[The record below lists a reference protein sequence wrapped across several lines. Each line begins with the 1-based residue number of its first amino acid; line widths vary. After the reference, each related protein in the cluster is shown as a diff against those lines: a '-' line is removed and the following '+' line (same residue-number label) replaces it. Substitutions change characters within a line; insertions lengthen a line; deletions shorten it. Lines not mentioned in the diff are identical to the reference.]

1 MSNNSDK
8 QALQFESDV
17 KQVLDLV
24 INSLY
29 SNKEI
34 FLRELISN
42 AADAIDKLR
51 FAALSDESLYE
62 GEKTEPEIIVDFS
75 EKAKTITIRDYGI
88 GMSRDEVTENLGTIA
103 RSGTKQFF
111 KNLEKEDQESSELI
125 GQFGVGFYSAFI
137 VAEKVIVSTRKAG
150 LKAEKGTRWESEG
163 KGEFTLE
170 TITMKKRGTEIIL
183 HLKKECKS
191 FANNA
196 TLKNICKKYSNH
208 ISVPVMMPK
217 DDGATGFEKVNEG
230 FSLWRKSKNEISDTE
245 YDDFYKSI
253 SFDFEKPLKH
263 VHTKAEGK
271 VEYTSLFYIPSKP
284 PFDLWDRDNKS
295 GVRLYVKRVL
305 IMEDS
310 EQLIPRYLR
319 FVRGVIDTDDLPL
332 NVSRELLQKNK
343 KIESI
348 KGGCVKKILSMIE
361 NLAKKTDV
369 YNDFWSNFGSVLK
382 EGIVEDSVNKEKLS
396 KLLRY
401 ESSQTENGEMTN
413 LKDYVS
419 RMEESQDVIYFL
431 TADSIHAARK
441 SPHLEYFKAKKLE
454 VLLMVDPVDE
464 WVVNHLENFDGKKL
478 QSITQSDALGSDDK
492 DDATTQRESDKY
504 KDLLNQI
511 KKLLEDK
518 VADVVPSLRL
528 TESLSCLV
536 NPADQMSAN
545 LERVLKASGQKV
557 PTSKRVL
564 EVNLSHSLI
573 EDIDKSDEEI
583 LQDWALLLFY
593 QASLAG
599 GIELEDPGEFVSITN
614 KLLKK

>member
-150 LKAEKGTRWESEG
+150 LKAEEGTRWESEG

-170 TITMKKRGTEIIL
+170 TITKKKRGTEIIL

-230 FSLWRKSKNEISDTE
+230 FSLWRKSKNEISDIE

-263 VHTKAEGK
+263 IHTKAEGK

-413 LKDYVS
+413 LKDYVC

-504 KDLLNQI
+504 KELLNQI

>member
-150 LKAEKGTRWESEG
+150 LKAEEGTRWESEG

-170 TITMKKRGTEIIL
+170 TITKKKRGTEIIL

-230 FSLWRKSKNEISDTE
+230 FSLWRKSKNEISDIE

-263 VHTKAEGK
+263 IHTKAEGK

>member
-150 LKAEKGTRWESEG
+150 LKAEEGTRWESEG

-170 TITMKKRGTEIIL
+170 TITKKKRGTEIIL

-191 FANNA
+191 FAA
-196 TLKNICKKYSNH
+196 FAILKNICKKYSNH

-217 DDGATGFEKVNEG
+217 DDGASGFEKVNEG
-230 FSLWRKSKNEISDTE
+230 FSLWRKSKNEISDIE

-263 VHTKAEGK
+263 IHTKAEGK

-419 RMEESQDVIYFL
+419 RMEEGQDVIYFL

-478 QSITQSDALGSDDK
+478 QSITQSDALGPDDK

-564 EVNLSHSLI
+564 EINLSHSLI
-573 EDIDKSDEEI
+573 ENIDKSDEEL

-599 GIELEDPGEFVSITN
+599 GIELQDPGEFVSITN

>member
-1 MSNNSDK
+1 MSTKSDK

-62 GEKTEPEIIVDFS
+62 GEKNEPEIVIDFS

-88 GMSRDEVTENLGTIA
+88 GMNRDEVAENLGTIA

-150 LKAEKGTRWESEG
+150 LKAEEGTRWESEG

-170 TITMKKRGTEIIL
+170 TITKKKRGTEITL

-191 FANNA
+191 FADNA
-196 TLKNICKKYSNH
+196 TLKNICKRYSNH

-217 DDGATGFEKVNEG
+217 DGGATGFEKVNEG

-263 VHTKAEGK
+263 IHTKAEGK
-271 VEYTSLFYIPSKP
+271 VEYTSLFYIPAKP

-319 FVRGVIDTDDLPL
+319 FIRGVIDTDDLPL

-361 NLAKKTDV
+361 SLAKKTNV
-369 YNDFWSNFGSVLK
+369 YNAFWSNFGSVLK
-382 EGIVEDSVNKEKLS
+382 EGIVEDSINKEKIS

-401 ESSQTENGEMTN
+401 ESSQTENGEMTD
-413 LKDYVS
+413 LKEYVN
-419 RMEESQDVIYFL
+419 RMKEGQDVIYFL

-441 SPHLEYFKAKKLE
+441 SPHLEYFKAKKIE

-492 DDATTQRESDKY
+492 DDASTQRELDKY
-504 KDLLNQI
+504 KDLLNQM

-518 VADVVPSLRL
+518 VADVVPSSRL

-564 EVNLSHSLI
+564 EINLSHSLI
-573 EDIDKSDEEI
+573 EDIDKSDEEL
-583 LQDWALLLFY
+583 LQNWALLLFY

-599 GIELEDPGEFVSITN
+599 GIELEDPGEFVKITN

>member
-150 LKAEKGTRWESEG
+150 LKAEEGTRWESEG

-170 TITMKKRGTEIIL
+170 TITKKKRGTEIIL

-230 FSLWRKSKNEISDTE
+230 FSLWRKSKNEISDIE

-263 VHTKAEGK
+263 IHTKAEGK

-504 KDLLNQI
+504 KELLNQI

>member
-170 TITMKKRGTEIIL
+170 TITKKKRGTEIIL

-511 KKLLEDK
+511 KNLLEDK

-573 EDIDKSDEEI
+573 EDIDKSDEET

-599 GIELEDPGEFVSITN
+599 GIELQDPGEFVSITN

>member
-103 RSGTKQFF
+103 RSGTKKFF

-150 LKAEKGTRWESEG
+150 LEAEEGTRWESEG

-170 TITMKKRGTEIIL
+170 TITKKKRGTEIIL

-191 FANNA
+191 FADNA

-263 VHTKAEGK
+263 IHTKAEGK

-419 RMEESQDVIYFL
+419 RMEEGQDVIYFL

-504 KDLLNQI
+504 KELLNQI

-564 EVNLSHSLI
+564 EINLSHSLI
-573 EDIDKSDEEI
+573 EDIDKSDEE
-583 LQDWALLLFY
+583 LRQDWALLLFY

>member
-1 MSNNSDK
+1 MSNNSGK

-150 LKAEKGTRWESEG
+150 LEAEKGTRWESEG

-170 TITMKKRGTEIIL
+170 TITKKKRGTEIIL

-191 FANNA
+191 FADNA

-263 VHTKAEGK
+263 IHTKAEGK

-401 ESSQTENGEMTN
+401 ESSQAENGEMTN

-564 EVNLSHSLI
+564 EINLSHSLI

>member
-170 TITMKKRGTEIIL
+170 TITKKKRGTEIIL

-263 VHTKAEGK
+263 IHTKAEGK

>member
-170 TITMKKRGTEIIL
+170 TITKKKRGTEIIL

-217 DDGATGFEKVNEG
+217 DDGASGFEKVNEG

-419 RMEESQDVIYFL
+419 RMEEGQDVIYFL

-599 GIELEDPGEFVSITN
+599 GIELEDPGEFV
-614 KLLKK
+614 KYY

>member
-1 MSNNSDK
+1 MNNKSEK
-8 QALQFESDV
+8 QALEFESDV
-17 KQVLDLV
+17 RQVLDLV

-62 GEKTEPEIIVDFS
+62 GEKTEPEIFVDFN
-75 EKAKTITIRDYGI
+75 EKAKTITVRDYGI
-88 GMSRDEVTENLGTIA
+88 GMTRDEVIENLGTIA

-111 KNLEKEDQESSELI
+111 KNLEKGEQKSSELI

-137 VAEKVIVSTRKAG
+137 VAEKVTVSTRKAG
-150 LKAEKGTRWESEG
+150 LQVEEGTRWESEG

-170 TITMKKRGTEIIL
+170 NITKKKRGTEIIL
-183 HLKKECKS
+183 YLKKESKN
-191 FANNA
+191 FADSA

-208 ISVPVMMPK
+208 ISVAVMMPK
-217 DDGATGFEKVNEG
+217 DDGATGFEKINEG
-230 FSLWRKSKNEISDTE
+230 FSLWRRAKNEISSAE
-245 YDDFYKSI
+245 YHDFYKSI
-253 SFDFEKPLKH
+253 SFDFEKPLKYI
-263 VHTKAEGK
+263 HTKAEGK

-348 KGGCVKKILSMIE
+348 KGGCVKRILSMVE
-361 NLAKKTDV
+361 NLAKKPDV
-369 YNDFWSNFGSVLK
+369 YRDFWDNFGSVLK
-382 EGIVEDSVNKEKLS
+382 EGVVEDTVNKEKLS

-401 ESSQTENGEMTN
+401 ESNQSENGELTS
-413 LKDYVS
+413 LKEYVS
-419 RMEESQDVIYFL
+419 RMKESQEVIYFL

-441 SPHLEYFKAKKLE
+441 SPHLEYFKDKKVE

-464 WVVNHLENFDGKKL
+464 WVVSHLENFDGKKL
-478 QSITQSDALGSDDK
+478 QSITQTDALSSDEK
-492 DDATTQRESDKY
+492 NAASSETEVGRY
-504 KDLLNQI
+504 KDLLNQM

-518 VADVVPSLRL
+518 VADVVPSSRL

-545 LERVLKASGQKV
+545 LERVLRASGQAV
-557 PTSKRVL
+557 PASKKIL

-573 EDIDKSDEEI
+573 EDIDKSDAENM
-583 LQDWALLLFY
+583 QKWALLLFY

-599 GIELEDPGEFVSITN
+599 GIEVEDPGDFVKITN
-614 KLLKK
+614 QLLKK

>member
-170 TITMKKRGTEIIL
+170 TITKKKRGTEIIL

-564 EVNLSHSLI
+564 EINLSHSLI
-573 EDIDKSDEEI
+573 EDIDKSDEEM

>member
-1 MSNNSDK
+1 MSNNSGK

-150 LKAEKGTRWESEG
+150 LEAEKGTRWESEG

-170 TITMKKRGTEIIL
+170 TITKKKRGTEIIL

-191 FANNA
+191 FADNA

-401 ESSQTENGEMTN
+401 ESSQAENGEMTN

-564 EVNLSHSLI
+564 EINLSHSLI

>member
-1 MSNNSDK
+1 MSNNSNK

-170 TITMKKRGTEIIL
+170 TITKKKRGTEIIL

>member
-150 LKAEKGTRWESEG
+150 LKAEEGTRWESEG

-170 TITMKKRGTEIIL
+170 TITKKKRGTEIIL

-191 FANNA
+191 FAANA
-196 TLKNICKKYSNH
+196 ILKNICKKYSNH

-217 DDGATGFEKVNEG
+217 DDGASGFEKVNEG
-230 FSLWRKSKNEISDTE
+230 FSLWRKSKNEISDIE

-263 VHTKAEGK
+263 IHTKAEGK

-419 RMEESQDVIYFL
+419 RMEEGQDVIYFL

-478 QSITQSDALGSDDK
+478 QSITQSDALGPDDK

-564 EVNLSHSLI
+564 EINLSHSLI
-573 EDIDKSDEEI
+573 ENIDKSDEEL

-599 GIELEDPGEFVSITN
+599 GIELQDPGEFVSITN

>member
-62 GEKTEPEIIVDFS
+62 GEKTEPEIVVDFS

-150 LKAEKGTRWESEG
+150 LKAEEGTRWESEG

-170 TITMKKRGTEIIL
+170 TITKKKRGTEIIL

-230 FSLWRKSKNEISDTE
+230 FSLWRKSKNEISDIE

-263 VHTKAEGK
+263 IHTKAEGK

-492 DDATTQRESDKY
+492 DDATTQLESDKY

-564 EVNLSHSLI
+564 EVNLAHSLI

>member
-1 MSNNSDK
+1 MNNKSEK
-8 QALQFESDV
+8 QALEFESDV
-17 KQVLDLV
+17 RQVLDLV

-62 GEKTEPEIIVDFS
+62 GEKTEPEIFIDFS

-88 GMSRDEVTENLGTIA
+88 GMTRDEVVENLGTIA

-111 KNLEKEDQESSELI
+111 KNLEKGDQESSELI

-150 LKAEKGTRWESEG
+150 LQAEEGTRWESEG

-170 TITMKKRGTEIIL
+170 NIVKKKRGTEIIL
-183 HLKKECKS
+183 YLKKESKS
-191 FANNA
+191 FADNA

-208 ISVPVMMPK
+208 ISAAVMMPK

-230 FSLWRKSKNEISDTE
+230 FSLWRRSKNEISGTD

-253 SFDFEKPLKH
+253 TFDFEKPLKYI
-263 VHTKAEGK
+263 HTKSEGK

-319 FVRGVIDTDDLPL
+319 FVKGVIDTDDLPL

-348 KGGCVKKILSMIE
+348 KGGCVKKILSMVE
-361 NLAKKTDV
+361 NMAKKPDV
-369 YNDFWSNFGSVLK
+369 YRDFWNNFGSVLK
-382 EGIVEDSVNKEKLS
+382 EGIIEDSVNKEKLS

-401 ESSQTENGEMTN
+401 ESNQTENGEQTS
-413 LKDYVS
+413 LKEYVS
-419 RMEESQDVIYFL
+419 RMKESQDVIYFL
-431 TADSIHAARK
+431 TSDSIYAARK
-441 SPHLEYFKAKKLE
+441 SPHLEYFKDKEIE
-454 VLLMVDPVDE
+454 VLLMVDAVDE
-464 WVVNHLENFDGKKL
+464 WVVNHLEEFDGNKL
-478 QSITQSDALGSDDK
+478 QSITQIDALSSDDK
-492 DDATTQRESDKY
+492 DTSASESKDGRY
-504 KDLLNQI
+504 KDLLNQM
-511 KKLLEDK
+511 KKILEDK
-518 VADVVPSLRL
+518 VSDVVPSSRL

-545 LERVLKASGQKV
+545 LERVLRASGQTV
-557 PTSKRVL
+557 PSSKKIL
-564 EVNLSHSLI
+564 EVNLSHPLI
-573 EDIDKSDEEI
+573 EDIDKSDDD
-583 LQDWALLLFY
+583 LRQRWALLLFY

-599 GIELEDPGEFVSITN
+599 GIEVEDPGEFVKIVN
-614 KLLKK
+614 QLLKK